1 MDQSLV
7 NIEKATIRKKEKQ
20 KLIIYIKE
28 TRTEVIKES
37 TIWKSAIGAL
47 VITAAIISG
56 IADAYGAYKN
66 INKAITHIMGSSIQ
80 KTIPSLF
87 ENLNIKNPEK
97 KMLPN
102 DDSTLLV

>member
-1 MDQSLV
+1 
-7 NIEKATIRKKEKQ
+7 
-20 KLIIYIKE
+20 
-28 TRTEVIKES
+28 
-37 TIWKSAIGAL
+37 
-47 VITAAIISG
+47 
-56 IADAYGAYKN
+56 
-66 INKAITHIMGSSIQ
+66 MGSSIQ